1 MGREALG
8 IFSVIKREIEFT
20 RSLKNV
26 MAQVKDIDADAPI
39 LITDDIEVT
48 IDRFPDNI
56 AFYFEGDRVTY
67 GEFEARANAIAH
79 WALAQGYKAG
89 DTVALFM
96 ENAPDFVATWFGLSK
111 VGIITALI
119 NSNLEGAGLAHCL
132 NIVETKAVITTADL
146 APRVSHIA
154 GQLDGSPALW
164 DWDGEIGQNLNGA
177 LAALPADRPDKNHR
191 AHMTG
196 KDLFLYVYTSGTTG
210 LPKAA
215 RISHARARRSFRIA
229 ISTCPLTP
237 EDRIYITLPLYHVTG
252 GFIGMGGALLS
263 GASAILRRKFS
274 ASQYW
279 DDAADNGATVI
290 VYIGELCRY
299 LLNQPDHPKQ
309 RAHKVRVGIG
319 NGLRA
324 DIWQQFVDRFQ
335 VPKLLEIYGST
346 EGNIFLMNFDGKI
359 GAVGR
364 IPKYLEKQFG
374 DTRIVKFDIAEEQP
388 VRGEDGFCIKADWD
402 EPGELIGR
410 IFKDSPSDFSGYQD
424 KEATEKKIL
433 RDAFEKGD
441 AWFRSGDLMSRD
453 RAGYIYFKDRI
464 GDTFRWKG
472 ENVATNEV
480 SEVLSQYP
488 GIKTANVYGVEV
500 PGTDGRAGMASLTV
514 ADDFDISGLRA
525 FLSAEMPHYAV
536 PLFIR
541 IEPEAQTTGTFK
553 YRKVELV
560 EEGFDVKAIDD
571 PIWFCKPDAE
581 GYAELTKAE
590 HAKILSGEYRL

>member
-1 MGREALG
+1 MG
-8 IFSVIKREIEFT
+8 IFSVIKREVSFT
-20 RSLKNV
+20 RSLKSV
-26 MAQVKDIDADAPI
+26 MAQVKDIDPDAHL
-39 LITDDIEVT
+39 LITDDIEAT
-48 IDRFPDNI
+48 IATYPDNI
-56 AFYFEGDRVTY
+56 AFYFEGDTITY
-67 GEFEARANAIAH
+67 AAFEARANRIAH
-79 WALAQGYKAG
+79 WALAQGYRAG

-111 VGIITALI
+111 VGVVTALI
-119 NSNLEGAGLAHCL
+119 NSNLEGGGLAHCL
-132 NIVETKAVITTADL
+132 NIVATRAVLTSADL
-146 APRVSHIA
+146 APRVAKIA
-154 GQLDGSPALW
+154 AQLEGSPTLW
-164 DWDGEIGQNLNGA
+164 DWDGEVGQNLNHA
-177 LAALPADRPDKNHR
+177 LAALPDSSPDQSHR

-196 KDLFLYVYTSGTTG
+196 HDLFLYVYTSGTTG

-237 EDRIYITLPLYHVTG
+237 EDRIYVTLPLYHVTG
-252 GFIGMGGALLS
+252 GFIGQGGALLS
-263 GASAILRRKFS
+263 GASVILRRKFS

-279 DDAADNGATVI
+279 DDVADHGATVI

-299 LLNQPDHPKQ
+299 LLNQPDHPKG

-388 VRGEDGFCIKADWD
+388 VRGDDGFCIKADWD
-402 EPGELIGR
+402 EAGELIGR
-410 IFKDSPSDFSGYQD
+410 IFADSPSDFSGYQD

-433 RDAFEKGD
+433 RDVFEKGD

-453 RAGYIYFKDRI
+453 RSGYIYFKDRI

-480 SEVLSQYP
+480 SEILSQYP
-488 GIKTANVYGVEV
+488 GIRTANVYGVAV

-514 ADDFDISGLRA
+514 TDDFDISGLRA
-525 FLSAEMPHYAV
+525 FLAREMPPYAV

-560 EEGFDVKAIDD
+560 EEGFDVTTISD
-571 PIWFCKPDAE
+571 PIWFGKPGAE
-581 GYAELTKAE
+581 VYETLTEAEQ
-590 HAKILSGEYRL
+590 AKILSGEYRL

>member
-1 MGREALG
+1 MG
-8 IFSVIKREIEFT
+8 IFSVIKREVHFT

-39 LITDDIEVT
+39 LITDDIEAT
-48 IDRFPDNI
+48 IDRYPDNI
-56 AFYFEGDRVTY
+56 AFHFEGDTVTY
-67 GEFEARANAIAH
+67 AEFEARANRIAH
-79 WALAQGYKAG
+79 WALAQGYQAG

-132 NIVETKAVITTADL
+132 NIVDTKAVITTADL
-146 APRVSHIA
+146 APRVSYIA
-154 GQLDGSPALW
+154 AQLDGSPALW
-164 DWDGEIGQNLNGA
+164 DWDGEVGQNLNSA
-177 LAALPADRPDKNHR
+177 LATLPDDQPDKSHR
-191 AHMTG
+191 ADMTG
-196 KDLFLYVYTSGTTG
+196 RDLFLYVYTSGTTG

-279 DDAADNGATVI
+279 DDAADYGATVV

-309 RAHKVRVGIG
+309 SAHKVRVGIG

-433 RDAFEKGD
+433 RDVFEKGD

-453 RAGYIYFKDRI
+453 RSGYIYFKDRI

-480 SEVLSQYP
+480 SEILSQYP
-488 GIKTANVYGVEV
+488 GIRTANVYGVEV

-525 FLSAEMPHYAV
+525 FLAAEMPPYAV

-560 EEGFDVKAIDD
+560 KEGFDVNAITD
-571 PIWFCKPDAE
+571 PVWFCKPDVE
-581 GYAELTKAE
+581 GYAALTKAE

>member
-1 MGREALG
+1 MG
-8 IFSVIKREIEFT
+8 IFSAIKRDIKFT
-20 RSLKNV
+20 RSLQNV
-26 MAQVKDIDADAPI
+26 MAQVKGIDPSAHT
-39 LITDDIEVT
+39 LITDDIEAT
-48 IDRFPDNI
+48 IERYPDNV
-56 AFYFEGDRVTY
+56 AFHFEGGTVTY
-67 GEFEARANAIAH
+67 AAFEVRANRIAH
-79 WALAQGYKAG
+79 WALKEGYKPG
-89 DTVALFM
+89 DTVALLM
-96 ENAPDFVATWFGLSK
+96 ENAPDYVATWFGLSK
-111 VGIITALI
+111 IGIVTALI
-119 NSNLEGAGLAHCL
+119 NSNLEGAGLTHCL
-132 NIVETKAVITTADL
+132 NIVATKAIITTADL
-146 APRVSHIA
+146 APRISKITA
-154 GQLDGSPALW
+154 KLDGSPALW
-164 DWDGEIGQNLNGA
+164 DWDGDVGQNLNSA
-177 LAALPADRPDKNHR
+177 LAELPEDRPDKSHR
-191 AHMTG
+191 AHLTG
-196 KDLFLYVYTSGTTG
+196 LDQFLYVYTSGTTG

-252 GFIGMGGALLS
+252 GFIGQGGALLS
-263 GASAILRRKFS
+263 GASVILRRKFS
-274 ASQYW
+274 ASKYW
-279 DDAADNGATVI
+279 DDATDYGATVI

-299 LLNQPDHPKQ
+299 LLNQPEHPKQ

-319 NGLRA
+319 NGLRS

-364 IPKYLEKQFG
+364 IPKFLEKQFG
-374 DTRIVKFDIAEEQP
+374 DVRIVKFDIAEEQP
-388 VRGEDGFCIKADWD
+388 IRGADGFCIKTDWN
-402 EPGELIGR
+402 EAGELIGR
-410 IFKDSPSDFSGYQD
+410 IHADSPSDFSGYQD

-433 RDAFEKGD
+433 RDVFEKGD

-453 RAGYIYFKDRI
+453 RSGYIYFKDRI

-500 PGTDGRAGMASLTV
+500 PDTDGRAGMASLTV
-514 ADDFDISGLRA
+514 ADDFDIAELRA
-525 FLSAEMPHYAV
+525 YLAKELPHYAV

-541 IEPEAQTTGTFK
+541 VEPEAQTTGTFK

-560 EEGFDVKAIDD
+560 EEGFDVAIVGD
-571 PIWFCKPDAE
+571 PIWFSKPNAD
-581 GYAELTKAE
+581 GYEALTQAE

>member
-1 MGREALG
+1 MG
-8 IFSVIKREIEFT
+8 IFSVIKREINFT
-20 RSLKNV
+20 RSLKKV
-26 MAQVKDIDADAPI
+26 MALVKDIDPAAHI
-39 LITDDIEVT
+39 LITDDIEAT
-48 IDRFPDNI
+48 IAAYPDNV
-56 AFYFEGDRVTY
+56 AFHFEGDTVTY
-67 GEFEARANAIAH
+67 ADFEARANRIAH
-79 WALAQGYKAG
+79 WALSEGYQAG
-89 DTVALFM
+89 DAVALFM

-111 VGIITALI
+111 IGMVTALI

-132 NIVETKAVITTADL
+132 NIVATKAVITSADL
-146 APRVSHIA
+146 APRVSKVA
-154 GQLDGSPALW
+154 AELDGSPALW
-164 DWDGEIGQNLNGA
+164 DWDGAVGRDLNSA
-177 LAALPADRPDKNHR
+177 LVGLPDDCPDKSLR
-191 AHMTG
+191 AHLTG
-196 KDLFLYVYTSGTTG
+196 QDLFLYVYTSGTTG

-237 EDRIYITLPLYHVTG
+237 EDRIYVTLPLYHVTG
-252 GFIGMGGALLS
+252 GFIGQGGALLS
-263 GASAILRRKFS
+263 GASVILRHKFS

-279 DDAADNGATVI
+279 DDVTDYGATVI

-299 LLNQPDHPKQ
+299 LLNQPEHPKE

-319 NGLRA
+319 NGLRS
-324 DIWQQFVDRFQ
+324 DIWQKFVDRFEI
-335 VPKLLEIYGST
+335 PKLLEIYGST

-374 DTRIVKFDIAEEQP
+374 DVRIVKFDIAEEQP
-388 VRGEDGFCIKADWD
+388 IRGDDGFCIQAGWN
-402 EPGELIGR
+402 EAGELIGR
-410 IFKDSPSDFSGYQD
+410 IDTDGPSDFSGYHD

-433 RDAFEKGD
+433 RNVFETGD
-441 AWFRSGDLMSRD
+441 SWFRSGDLMSRD
-453 RAGYIYFKDRI
+453 RSGYIYFKDRI

-480 SEVLSQYP
+480 AETLSQYP
-488 GIKTANVYGVEV
+488 GVKTANVYGVEV
-500 PGTDGRAGMASLTV
+500 PGTDGRAGMAALTV
-514 ADDFDISGLRA
+514 ADDFDISALRA
-525 FLSAEMPHYAV
+525 FLAEGLPHYAV

-560 EEGFDVKAIDD
+560 QEGFDVARVDN
-571 PIWFCKPDAE
+571 PIWFGKPGMY
-581 GYAELTKAE
+581 GYEALTEAE

>member
-1 MGREALG
+1 MGL
-8 IFSVIKREIEFT
+8 FSVIKREFHFT
-20 RSLKNV
+20 RSLKSV
-26 MAQVKDIDADAPI
+26 MALVKDIDPTAPI
-39 LITDDIEVT
+39 LITDDIEATV
-48 IDRFPDNI
+48 DRFPDNV
-56 AFYFEGDRVTY
+56 AFHFEGDMVTY
-67 GEFEARANAIAH
+67 AEFEARANRIAH
-79 WALAQGYKAG
+79 WALAEGYRAG
-89 DTVALFM
+89 DAVALFM

-111 VGIITALI
+111 VGIVTALI

-132 NIVETKAVITTADL
+132 NIVSTKAVITSADL
-146 APRVSHIA
+146 APRVSNIA
-154 GQLDGSPALW
+154 GQLEGAPALW
-164 DWDGEIGQNLNGA
+164 DWDGEVGHNLNKA
-177 LAALPADRPDKNHR
+177 LEKLPDDRPDKSHR
-191 AHMTG
+191 AHLTG

-237 EDRIYITLPLYHVTG
+237 EDRIYVTLPLYHVTG
-252 GFIGMGGALLS
+252 GFIGQGGALLS
-263 GASAILRRKFS
+263 GASVILRRKFS
-274 ASQYW
+274 ASKYW
-279 DDAADNGATVI
+279 DDVTDNGATVI

-299 LLNQPDHPKQ
+299 LLNQPEHPKQ
-309 RAHKVRVGIG
+309 NAHKVRVGIG
-319 NGLRA
+319 NGLRS
-324 DIWQQFVDRFQ
+324 DIWQQFVDRFE

-374 DTRIVKFDIAEEQP
+374 DVRIVKFDIAEEQP
-388 VRGEDGFCIKADWD
+388 IRGDDDFCMKADWN
-402 EPGELIGR
+402 ESGELIGR
-410 IFKDSPSDFSGYQD
+410 IDDNGPSDFSGYQD

-433 RDAFEKGD
+433 RNVFEKGD

-453 RAGYIYFKDRI
+453 RSGYIYFKDRI

-514 ADDFDISGLRA
+514 AENFDISGLQA
-525 FLSAEMPHYAV
+525 FLAKEMPHYAV

-560 EEGFDVKAIDD
+560 EEGFDVAKVSD
-571 PIWFCKPDAE
+571 PIWFGKPGAQ
-581 GYAELTKAE
+581 GYEALTAAE

>member
-1 MGREALG
+1 M
-8 IFSVIKREIEFT
+8 
-20 RSLKNV
+20 
-26 MAQVKDIDADAPI
+26 
-39 LITDDIEVT
+39 
-48 IDRFPDNI
+48 
-56 AFYFEGDRVTY
+56 
-67 GEFEARANAIAH
+67 
-79 WALAQGYKAG
+79 
-89 DTVALFM
+89 
-96 ENAPDFVATWFGLSK
+96 
-111 VGIITALI
+111 
-119 NSNLEGAGLAHCL
+119 
-132 NIVETKAVITTADL
+132 
-146 APRVSHIA
+146 
-154 GQLDGSPALW
+154 
-164 DWDGEIGQNLNGA
+164 
-177 LAALPADRPDKNHR
+177 
-191 AHMTG
+191 
-196 KDLFLYVYTSGTTG
+196 
-210 LPKAA
+210 
-215 RISHARARRSFRIA
+215 
-229 ISTCPLTP
+229 
-237 EDRIYITLPLYHVTG
+237 
-252 GFIGMGGALLS
+252 
-263 GASAILRRKFS
+263 
-274 ASQYW
+274 
-279 DDAADNGATVI
+279 I

-299 LLNQPDHPKQ
+299 LLNQPDHAKQ
-309 RAHKVRVGIG
+309 SAHKVRVGIG

-402 EPGELIGR
+402 EAGELIGR

-433 RDAFEKGD
+433 RDVFEKGD

-453 RAGYIYFKDRI
+453 RSGYIYFKDRI

-525 FLSAEMPHYAV
+525 FLAKELPPYAV

-560 EEGFDVKAIDD
+560 QEGFDVTKIKD
-571 PIWFCKPDAE
+571 PIWFCKPDVE
-581 GYAELTKAE
+581 GYAELTTAE
-590 HAKILSGEYRL
+590 HAKLLAGEYWL

>member
-1 MGREALG
+1 MGF
-8 IFSVIKREIEFT
+8 ISVIKREFHFT
-20 RSLKNV
+20 RSLKAL
-26 MAQVKDIDADAPI
+26 MAQVKEIDPDAHV
-39 LITDDIEVT
+39 LITDDIEATV
-48 IDRFPDNI
+48 DQYPDNDV
-56 AFYFEGDRVTY
+56 FHFEGNTTSYTD
-67 GEFEARANAIAH
+67 FEERANRVAH
-79 WALAQGYKAG
+79 WALGEGYKAG
-89 DTVALFM
+89 DCIAVFM
-96 ENAPDFVATWFGLSK
+96 ENEPDFVAAWFGLSK
-111 VGIITALI
+111 IGIVTAMI
-119 NSNLEGAGLAHCL
+119 NNNLEGAGLAHCL
-132 NIVETKAVITTADL
+132 NIVETKAVITSADL
-146 APRVSHIA
+146 APRVEAIMER
-154 GQLDGSPALW
+154 LEGSPALW
-164 DWDGEIGQNLNGA
+164 DWEGAVGKNLNAA
-177 LAALPADRPDKNHR
+177 LAEQPSTRPDKSHR
-191 AHMTG
+191 AHLTG

-229 ISTCPLTP
+229 IPSCPLTP

-252 GFIGMGGALLS
+252 GFLGLGGALLS
-263 GASAILRRKFS
+263 GASVILRRKFS
-274 ASQYW
+274 ASKYW
-279 DDAADNGATVI
+279 DDATDNGATAI

-299 LLNQPDHPKQ
+299 LLNQPEHPKE
-309 RAHKVRVGIG
+309 RSHKIRVGIG
-319 NGLRA
+319 NGLRS

-335 VPKLLEIYGST
+335 VNKLLEIYGST
-346 EGNIFLMNFDGKI
+346 EGNIFLMNIDGKI

-374 DTRIVKFDIAEEQP
+374 DVRIVKFDVAEEQP
-388 VRGEDGFCIKADWD
+388 IRGTDGFCIAADWD
-402 EPGELIGR
+402 ETGELIGR
-410 IFKDSPSDFSGYQD
+410 IDTDGPSDFSGYQD

-433 RDAFEKGD
+433 RDVFEKGD

-480 SEVLSQYP
+480 AETLSQYS

-514 ADDFDISGLRA
+514 ADEFDISGLRA
-525 FLSAEMPHYAV
+525 FLAKELPPYAV

-560 EEGFDVKAIDD
+560 EEGFDVGKVDD
-571 PIWFCKPDAE
+571 PVYFGPMGSEAYE
-581 GYAELTKAE
+581 PLTKDGVAQIN
-590 HAKILSGEYRL
+590 AGEVRV

>member
-1 MGREALG
+1 MGL
-8 IFSVIKREIEFT
+8 FSVIKREVAFT
-20 RSLKNV
+20 RSLKGL
-26 MAQVKDIDADAPI
+26 MKQVQEIDPLAHV
-39 LITDDIEVT
+39 LVTDDIEAT
-48 IDRFPDNI
+48 ITTYPDNV
-56 AFYFEGDRVTY
+56 AFYFEGDTVTY
-67 GEFEARANAIAH
+67 AQFEARANRIAH
-79 WALAQGYKAG
+79 WALAHGYQAG

-111 VGIITALI
+111 IGVVTAMI
-119 NSNLEGAGLAHCL
+119 NSNLDGAGLAHCL
-132 NIVETKAVITTADL
+132 NIVATRAVITSADL
-146 APRVSHIA
+146 APRVAKIA
-154 GQLDGSPALW
+154 DQLEGSPVLW
-164 DWDGEIGQNLNGA
+164 DWDGAVGENLN
-177 LAALPADRPDKNHR
+177 AALESLSVERPDDSNR
-191 AHMTG
+191 AHLTG

-229 ISTCPLTP
+229 IPSCPITP
-237 EDRIYITLPLYHVTG
+237 DDRIYITLPLYHVTG
-252 GFIGMGGALLS
+252 GFLGLGGALLS
-263 GASAILRRKFS
+263 GASVILSRKFS

-279 DDAADNGATVI
+279 DDVADYGATVI

-299 LLNQPDHPKQ
+299 LLNQPEHAKE
-309 RAHKVRVGIG
+309 RAHSVRVGIG
-319 NGLRA
+319 NGLRS

-335 VPKLLEIYGST
+335 VSKLLEVYGST

-374 DTRIVKFDIAEEQP
+374 DVRIVKFDIAEEQP
-388 VRGEDGFCIKADWD
+388 IRGEDGYCVMADWD
-402 EPGELIGR
+402 ETGELIGR
-410 IFKDSPSDFSGYQD
+410 IDVDGPSDFSGYQD

-433 RDAFEKGD
+433 RDVFEKGD

-480 SEVLSQYP
+480 AETLSKYP
-488 GIKTANVYGVEV
+488 GITTANVYGVAV
-500 PGTDGRAGMASLTV
+500 PGTDGRAGMASLTIGE
-514 ADDFDISGLRA
+514 DFDISGLRA
-525 FLSAEMPHYAV
+525 FLMDNMPAYAV

-541 IEPEAQTTGTFK
+541 IEPEPQTTGTFK

-560 EEGFDVKAIDD
+560 EEGFDPNRVND
-571 PIWFCKPDAE
+571 PLWFGAPGVESYVA
-581 GYAELTKAE
+581 LTAAE

>member
-1 MGREALG
+1 MGL
-8 IFSVIKREIEFT
+8 FSVIKREVAFT
-20 RSLKNV
+20 RSLKGL
-26 MAQVKDIDADAPI
+26 MKQVQDIDPAAHA
-39 LITDDIEVT
+39 LITDDIEATVAAH
-48 IDRFPDNI
+48 PNNI
-56 AFYFEGDRVTY
+56 AFYFEGETLTY
-67 GEFEARANAIAH
+67 AEFEARANRIAH
-79 WALAQGYKAG
+79 WALSEGYKAG

-96 ENAPDFVATWFGLSK
+96 ENAPDFVAVWFGLSK
-111 VGIITALI
+111 VGVVTAMI
-119 NSNLEGAGLAHCL
+119 NCNLDGAGLAHCL
-132 NIVETKAVITTADL
+132 NIVATRAVISSSEL
-146 APRVSHIA
+146 APKVEKIA
-154 GQLDGSPALW
+154 GQLEGSPALW
-164 DWDGEIGQNLNGA
+164 DWDGAAGKDLNGA
-177 LAALPADRPDKNHR
+177 LAALPAEQPDRSHR
-191 AHMTG
+191 AHLTG
-196 KDLFLYVYTSGTTG
+196 QDLFLYVYTSGTTG

-229 ISTCPLTP
+229 IPSCPITP
-237 EDRIYITLPLYHVTG
+237 DDRVYITLPLYHVTG
-252 GFIGMGGALLS
+252 GFLGLGGALLS
-263 GASAILRRKFS
+263 GASVILRRKFS

-279 DDAADNGATVI
+279 DDVADHGATVI

-299 LLNQPDHPKQ
+299 LLNQPEHARE
-309 RAHKVRVGIG
+309 RAHKLRVGIG
-319 NGLRA
+319 NGLRS
-324 DIWQQFVDRFQ
+324 DIWQQFVDRFA

-374 DTRIVKFDIAEEQP
+374 DVRIVKFDVAEEQP
-388 VRGEDGFCIKADWD
+388 IRGDDGFCVMADWD
-402 EPGELIGR
+402 EAGELIGR
-410 IFKDSPSDFSGYQD
+410 IDSGGPSDFSGYQD

-433 RDAFEKGD
+433 RDVFEPGD

-480 SEVLSQYP
+480 AETLSQYP
-488 GIKTANVYGVEV
+488 GVRTANVYGVAV

-514 ADDFDISGLRA
+514 AEDFDIRGLRA
-525 FLSAEMPHYAV
+525 FLVQQLPPYAV

-560 EEGFDVKAIDD
+560 EEGFDIRRIGD
-571 PIWFCKPDAE
+571 PLWFGMPGED
-581 GYAELTKAE
+581 GYEALTAAVHGKLLA
-590 HAKILSGEYRL
+590 GDYRL

>member
-1 MGREALG
+1 MG
-8 IFSVIKREIEFT
+8 IFSAIKRDIKFT
-20 RSLKNV
+20 RSLQNV
-26 MAQVKDIDADAPI
+26 MAQVKGIDPSAHT
-39 LITDDIEVT
+39 LITDDIEAT
-48 IDRFPDNI
+48 IERYPDNV
-56 AFYFEGDRVTY
+56 AFHFEGGTVTY
-67 GEFEARANAIAH
+67 AAFEARANRIAH
-79 WALAQGYKAG
+79 WALKEGYKPG
-89 DTVALFM
+89 DTVALLM
-96 ENAPDFVATWFGLSK
+96 ENAPDYVATWFGLSK
-111 VGIITALI
+111 IGIVTALI
-119 NSNLEGAGLAHCL
+119 NSNLEGAGLTHCL
-132 NIVETKAVITTADL
+132 NIVATKAIITTADL
-146 APRVSHIA
+146 APRISKITA
-154 GQLDGSPALW
+154 KLDGCPALW
-164 DWDGEIGQNLNGA
+164 DWDGDVGQNLNSA
-177 LAALPADRPDKNHR
+177 LAELPEDRPDKSHR
-191 AHMTG
+191 AHLTG
-196 KDLFLYVYTSGTTG
+196 LDQFLYVYTSGTTG

-252 GFIGMGGALLS
+252 GFIGQGGALLS
-263 GASAILRRKFS
+263 GASVILRRKFS
-274 ASQYW
+274 ASKYW
-279 DDAADNGATVI
+279 DDATDYGATVI

-299 LLNQPDHPKQ
+299 LLNQPEHPKQ

-319 NGLRA
+319 NGLRS

-364 IPKYLEKQFG
+364 IPKFLEKQFG
-374 DTRIVKFDIAEEQP
+374 DVRIVKFDIAEEQP
-388 VRGEDGFCIKADWD
+388 IRGADGFCIKTDWN
-402 EPGELIGR
+402 EAGELIGR
-410 IFKDSPSDFSGYQD
+410 IHADSPSDFSGYQD

-433 RDAFEKGD
+433 RDVFEKGD

-453 RAGYIYFKDRI
+453 RSGYIYFKDRI

-500 PGTDGRAGMASLTV
+500 PDTDGRAGMASLTV
-514 ADDFDISGLRA
+514 ADDFDIAELRA
-525 FLSAEMPHYAV
+525 YLAKELPHYAV

-541 IEPEAQTTGTFK
+541 VEPEAQTTGTFK

-560 EEGFDVKAIDD
+560 EEGFDVAIVGD
-571 PIWFCKPDAE
+571 PIWFSKPNAD
-581 GYAELTKAE
+581 GYEALTQAE

>member
-1 MGREALG
+1 MG
-8 IFSVIKREIEFT
+8 IISVIKREFHFT
-20 RSLKNV
+20 RALKSV
-26 MAQVKDIDADAPI
+26 MALVKDIDPAAPI
-39 LITDDIEVT
+39 LITDDIEAT
-48 IDRFPDNI
+48 TESYPDNV
-56 AFYFEGDRVTY
+56 AFHFEGDTVTY
-67 GEFEARANAIAH
+67 GEFEARANRIAH
-79 WALAQGYKAG
+79 WALSEGYRAG

-96 ENAPDFVATWFGLSK
+96 ENAPDYVATWFGLSK

-132 NIVETKAVITTADL
+132 NIVATKAVITSADL
-146 APRVSHIA
+146 APRVSNIA
-154 GQLDGSPALW
+154 AQLEGAPALW
-164 DWDGEIGQNLNGA
+164 DWDGEVGHNLNKA
-177 LAALPADRPDKNHR
+177 LEKLPNDRPDKSHR
-191 AHMTG
+191 AHLTG

-252 GFIGMGGALLS
+252 GFIGQGGALLS
-263 GASAILRRKFS
+263 GASVILRRKFS
-274 ASQYW
+274 ASKYW
-279 DDAADNGATVI
+279 DDVADNGATVI

-299 LLNQPDHPKQ
+299 LLNQPEHPKQ
-309 RAHKVRVGIG
+309 RAHNVRVGIG
-319 NGLRA
+319 NGLRS
-324 DIWQQFVDRFQ
+324 DIWQQFVDRFD

-374 DTRIVKFDIAEEQP
+374 DVRIVKFDIAEEQP
-388 VRGEDGFCIKADWD
+388 IRSTDGFCIKADWD
-402 EPGELIGR
+402 ESGELIGR
-410 IFKDSPSDFSGYQD
+410 IDANGPSDFSGYQD

-433 RDAFEKGD
+433 RDVFEKGD

-453 RAGYIYFKDRI
+453 RSGYVYFNDRI

-500 PGTDGRAGMASLTV
+500 PNTDGRAGMTSLTV
-514 ADDFDISGLRA
+514 VEDFDISGLQA
-525 FLSAEMPHYAV
+525 FLAKEMPHYAV

-541 IEPEAQTTGTFK
+541 VEPEAQTTGTFK

-560 EEGFDVKAIDD
+560 KEGFDVATVSD
-571 PIWFCKPDAE
+571 PIWFGKPGAQ
-581 GYAELTKAE
+581 GYEALTRKE

>member
-1 MGREALG
+1 MGL
-8 IFSVIKREIEFT
+8 FSVIKREVAFT
-20 RSLKNV
+20 RSLKGL
-26 MAQVKDIDADAPI
+26 MAQFDELDPTNNV
-39 LITDDIEVT
+39 LITDDIEAT
-48 IDRFPDNI
+48 IAAYPDNV
-56 AFYFEGDRVTY
+56 AFHFEGETVTY
-67 GEFEARANAIAH
+67 AQFEARANRIAH
-79 WALAQGYKAG
+79 WALSQGYQAG

-111 VGIITALI
+111 VGVVTAMI
-119 NSNLEGAGLAHCL
+119 NSNLDGAGLAHCL
-132 NIVETKAVITTADL
+132 NIVATRAVITSADL
-146 APRVSHIA
+146 APRVAKISA
-154 GQLDGSPALW
+154 QLEGSPVLW
-164 DWDGEIGQNLNGA
+164 DWDGAVGKDLNAA
-177 LAALPADRPDKNHR
+177 LATLPAERPDHSHR
-191 AHMTG
+191 AHLTG

-229 ISTCPLTP
+229 IPTCPITP
-237 EDRIYITLPLYHVTG
+237 EDRVYITLPLYHVTG
-252 GFIGMGGALLS
+252 GFLGLGGALLS
-263 GASAILRRKFS
+263 GASVILRRKFS

-279 DDAADNGATVI
+279 DDVADNGATVI

-299 LLNQPDHPKQ
+299 LLNQPEHPKE
-309 RAHKVRVGIG
+309 RAHKLRVGIG
-319 NGLRA
+319 NGLRS
-324 DIWQQFVDRFQ
+324 DIWQKFVDRFH

-364 IPKYLEKQFG
+364 IPKYLEKKFG
-374 DTRIVKFDIAEEQP
+374 DVRIVKFDVAEEQP
-388 VRGEDGFCIKADWD
+388 IRGDDGFCIMADWS
-402 EPGELIGR
+402 EAGELIGR
-410 IFKDSPSDFSGYQD
+410 IDSGGPSDFTGYQD

-433 RDAFEKGD
+433 RDVFEKGD

-480 SEVLSQYP
+480 AEMLTQYP
-488 GIKTANVYGVEV
+488 GIRTANVYGVAV
-500 PGTDGRAGMASLTV
+500 PGTDGRAGMASLTT

-525 FLSAEMPHYAV
+525 FLANELPHYAV

-541 IEPEAQTTGTFK
+541 LEPEAQTTGTFK

-560 EEGFDVKAIDD
+560 EDGFDVKRVED
-571 PIWFCKPDAE
+571 PIWFAMPGVD
-581 GYAELTKAE
+581 GYERLTGAE
-590 HAKILSGEYRL
+590 HAKIQAGDYRL